1 VEIARRPSGRLRG
14 QGKTVPEDGRRQNRQ
29 LVLQSLFD
37 EGPRSRA
44 DLARSTELTPATIS
58 DLVAELLDEGLL
70 ETVGRRQGQVGKPST
85 LVAVVPDARHI
96 VCLDLSG
103 ETEVRGAVVNLMG
116 KVVTERTV
124 SRRGRRGDGA
134 LRITTDLVTDLV
146 SQASAPL
153 LGVGIGTPGI
163 VDDRGRVLEAPNL
176 GWNDLDLRAAVQE
189 LTWLPVHIANDANA
203 AALAEFT
210 FGSATGPN
218 LVVVK
223 MGLGV
228 GAGLVLNGEL
238 FTGDGFAA
246 GEIGHVVVDERG
258 PDCACGNRGC
268 LETLLAP
275 LLRSGLD
282 GVGEPLARKDQ
293 AGAGRRLGIVL
304 APVVSAFDVHRVILS
319 APEHLLGEA
328 FPAAVLAT
336 LRKRTLS
343 SVAADIEVGY
353 AANGDQDVLLGAAVL
368 VLSAELGVA

>member
-1 VEIARRPSGRLRG
+1 
-14 QGKTVPEDGRRQNRQ
+14 VPEDGRRQNRQ

-44 DLARSTELTPATIS
+44 DLARSTHLTPATIS
-58 DLVAELLDEGLL
+58 DLVAGLLDEGLL

-85 LVAVVPDARHI
+85 LIAVVPDARHV

-103 ETEVRGAVVNLMG
+103 ETEIRGAVANLMG
-116 KVVTERTV
+116 KVVTQRTV
-124 SRRGRRGDGA
+124 SRKGRRGDGA
-134 LRITTDLVTDLV
+134 LRITTDLVTDLTA
-146 SQASAPL
+146 QATAPL
-153 LGVGIGTPGI
+153 LGIGIGTPGI
-163 VDDRGRVLEAPNL
+163 VDGHGRVLEAPNL
-176 GWNDLDLRAAVQE
+176 GWADLDLRSAVHD
-189 LTWLPVHIANDANA
+189 LTGLPVHVANDANA

-218 LVVVK
+218 LLVVK
-223 MGLGV
+223 IGLGV
-228 GAGLVLNGEL
+228 GAGLVVNGEL

-258 PDCACGNRGC
+258 PQCACGNRGC

-275 LLRSGLD
+275 LLQPDEAELD
-282 GVGEPLARKDQ
+282 RPVLT
-293 AGAGRRLGIVL
+293 GAGRRLGIVL
-304 APVVSAFDVHRVILS
+304 APVVSAFDIHRVILS

-328 FPAAVLAT
+328 FPDAVLAT
-336 LRKRTLS
+336 LRKRTLA
-343 SVAADIEVGY
+343 SVSADIEVGY

>member
-1 VEIARRPSGRLRG
+1 VETTRRPSGRLPG

-44 DLARSTELTPATIS
+44 DLARSTHLTPATIS
-58 DLVAELLDEGLL
+58 DLVSGLLDEGLL

-85 LVAVVPDARHI
+85 LIAVVPDARHI

-103 ETEVRGAVVNLMG
+103 ETEIRGAVVNLMG
-116 KVVTERTV
+116 KVVTQRTV
-124 SRRGRRGDGA
+124 SRKGRRGDGA
-134 LRITTDLVTDLV
+134 LRLTTDLVADLTA
-146 SQASAPL
+146 QTTAPL
-153 LGVGIGTPGI
+153 LGIGIGTPGI
-163 VDDRGRVLEAPNL
+163 VDDQGRVLEAPNL
-176 GWNDLDLRAAVQE
+176 GWNDLDLRSAVHD
-189 LTWLPVHIANDANA
+189 LTGLPVHVANDANA

-218 LVVVK
+218 LLVVK
-223 MGLGV
+223 IGLGV
-228 GAGLVLNGEL
+228 GAGLVVNGEL

-258 PDCACGNRGC
+258 PQCACGNRGC

-275 LLRSGLD
+275 LLQSGLD
-282 GVGEPLARKDQ
+282 GAGQLDRPVL

-304 APVVSAFDVHRVILS
+304 APVVSAFDIHRVILS

-328 FPAAVLAT
+328 FPGAVLAT
-336 LRKRTLS
+336 LRKRTLA

-368 VLSAELGVA
+368 VLGAELGVA